1 MTDSPRIWCFSRR
14 GGVICS
20 RPPGHAGLHNRRG
33 TGAMWADRDADPPR
47 CAGSRIP
54 AEPAPALPGGFP
66 GGRALCPVC
75 TGFVAL
81 TRDAR
86 LATHDA
92 FRGAETG
99 AEASARAAWF
109 NTHGW

>member
-1 MTDSPRIWCFSRR
+1 MTDSPGIWCFSRR

-47 CAGSRIP
+47 CEGSR
-54 AEPAPALPGGFP
+54 ADAVAAATLSDGFSD
-66 GGRALCPVC
+66 GRAPCPVC
-75 TGFVAL
+75 TAFVPL
-81 TRDAR
+81 TADAR

-92 FRGAETG
+92 FRGAETD
-99 AEASARAAWF
+99 AEAAARAAWF